1 MLPLSF
7 VARRCRR
14 DQAIPS
20 PSSTLVARRGF
31 AATFA
36 QCALCCGRN
45 QPDERAMNA
54 KLREL
59 KDKNLTEP

>member
-1 MLPLSF
+1 LSRDG
-7 VARRCRR
+7 ADAIKSSHCRR
-14 DQAIPS
+14 
-20 PSSTLVARRGF
+20 STLVGRRGF
-31 AATFA
+31 AATSA
-36 QCALCCGRN
+36 RRALCCSRN

>member
-1 MLPLSF
+1 LSRDD
-7 VARRCRR
+7 ADAIKPSDRRR
-14 DQAIPS
+14 
-20 PSSTLVARRGF
+20 STLVAPRGF